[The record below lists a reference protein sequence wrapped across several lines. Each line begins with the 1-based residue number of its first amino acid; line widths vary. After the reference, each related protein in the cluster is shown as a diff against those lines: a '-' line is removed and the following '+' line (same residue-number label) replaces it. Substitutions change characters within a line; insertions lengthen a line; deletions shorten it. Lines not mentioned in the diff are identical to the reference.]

1 MEREINKQA
10 YYFNKLIRVIKE
22 ILDDTELT
30 PEEKIRLLAIIL

>member
-22 ILDDTELT
+22 ILDDPELT